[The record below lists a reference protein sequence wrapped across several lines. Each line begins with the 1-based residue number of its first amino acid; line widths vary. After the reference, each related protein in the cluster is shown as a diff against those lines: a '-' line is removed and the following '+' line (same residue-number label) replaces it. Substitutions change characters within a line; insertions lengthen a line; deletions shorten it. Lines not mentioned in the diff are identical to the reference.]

1 MLPKYML
8 HLVRNN
14 HGRVSRSILI
24 LREHE
29 YFDFCPRISDG
40 ELIAIFVVGS

>member
-1 MLPKYML
+1 MLPKYMF

-29 YFDFCPRISDG
+29 YFVFVHVSDG
-40 ELIAIFVVGS
+40 EPIAIFVVGS